1 MDSGKGEDCPELSI
15 PQFHNPQPGDEN
27 VGNLLWVSIIHLLIL
42 HIPYRAFL
50 SQDSIGRG
58 GCMGSGVFFP
68 AAASVLTHGH
78 PILPYFH
85 LNSFYVMS
93 KSHIRLWV

>member
-50 SQDSIGRG
+50 SQDSIGR
-58 GCMGSGVFFP
+58 VVAWALAF
-68 AAASVLTHGH
+68 
-78 PILPYFH
+78 
-85 LNSFYVMS
+85 SFRQQHQY
-93 KSHIRLWV
+93 